1 VIYEIFW
8 LIFSCLALFHG
19 IPPLLRPPRT
29 PSDQL
34 ILFAMPSIAGQSI
47 LIIGG
52 SSGIGAAV
60 ATLAAAEGL
69 RVSIASSNPT
79 RVASAVAKLKA
90 ASPNAQIAGYTCD
103 LSHDDIE
110 SRLEKLFTDV
120 TTATGNRLDHII
132 FTAGIV
138 NMKPVSEV
146 TVDYLRNAGQ
156 LAFTAPLLIA
166 KLAPRF
172 LERGY
177 KSSLIFTS
185 GRLGEKPL
193 AGYTMGSTFAAAV
206 FGMARNLALDLAPR
220 RVNVVSPG
228 ATNTELW
235 GSEEVR
241 AKHRE
246 VIDKTALLSKVG
258 SPEEVGEAY
267 IYLMKDTNATGSI
280 VSTSGG
286 SLIQ

>member
-1 VIYEIFW
+1 
-8 LIFSCLALFHG
+8 
-19 IPPLLRPPRT
+19 
-29 PSDQL
+29 
-34 ILFAMPSIAGQSI
+34 MPSIAGQSI
-47 LIIGG
+47 LVIGG

-60 ATLAAAEGL
+60 AKLAAAEGL

-79 RVASAVAKLKA
+79 RVANAVAKLKA
-90 ASPNAQIAGYTCD
+90 ASPNAHIAGYACD

-120 TTATGNRLDHII
+120 TTATGSQLDHII

-138 NMKPVSEV
+138 NVKPVSEV
-146 TVDYLRNAGQ
+146 TVDYLRHAGQ
-156 LAFTAPLLIA
+156 LGFTAPLLIA

-172 LERGY
+172 LNRSY

-193 AGYTMGSTFAAAV
+193 AGYTMGSAFAASS

-228 ATNTELW
+228 MTDTELW
-235 GSEEVR
+235 GTDEVR
-241 AKHRE
+241 AKYRE
-246 VIDKTALLSKVG
+246 VMGKTALLGKVG
-258 SPEEVGEAY
+258 SAEEVGEAY
-267 IYLMKDTNATGSI
+267 IYLMKDSNATGSI

-286 SLIQ
+286 SLLQ